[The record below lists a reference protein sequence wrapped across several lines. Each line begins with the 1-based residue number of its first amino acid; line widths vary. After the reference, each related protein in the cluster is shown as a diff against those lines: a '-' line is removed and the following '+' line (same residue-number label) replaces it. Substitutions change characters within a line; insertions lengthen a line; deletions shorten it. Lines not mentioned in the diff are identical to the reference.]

1 MKIKLT
7 QLDFAVTST
16 QNTFAE
22 LTKKKLGILNNDRG
36 RDLFSIETFKVQRKI
51 PENLFFFFITKDMRT
66 T

>member
-22 LTKKKLGILNNDRG
+22 LTKKLGILNNDSLVLRH
-36 RDLFSIETFKVQRKI
+36 LKCKEEFLKT
-51 PENLFFFFITKDMRT
+51 FFFLITKDMRT